1 MKNLGLITLISAII
15 MLNSCTKDKVTVALD
30 SNCMDTI
37 SFAHQIKPM
46 IDQNCSTSGCH
57 DANSQASGYNF
68 TTHASVAANATKIL
82 QTISGGSGVVAMPLG
97 ADMLPDSL
105 IQQFNCWSNQGKL
118 NN

>member
-1 MKNLGLITLISAII
+1 MKNKRLIALISAV
-15 MLNSCTKDKVTVALD
+15 LLLGSCTKDKVTVALD

-37 SFAHQIKPM
+37 SFAQQIKPM

-68 TTHASVAANATKIL
+68 TTHAAVAANASKIL